1 MRILASRYS
10 FLTPHT
16 VRTNHG
22 FDTIGPFFPLLLY
35 MPKPLSVYRW
45 IFLIVL
51 FLYLAL
57 LTKNI
62 LFKKGGF
69 RYYKHYFNS
78 EYRHYSVKKGWAKA
92 NTVPFRTIN
101 LYKKGL
107 ERNNLTAEYN
117 IWGNLIGFVPLGI
130 LLPLAIPFFR
140 RWWIMLPA
148 GLLVSLGYETAQ
160 LLTGLGVWDVDDLL
174 LNTGGATAGYILFV
188 MGASIWNLIY
198 PRK

>member
-1 MRILASRYS
+1 
-10 FLTPHT
+10 
-16 VRTNHG
+16 
-22 FDTIGPFFPLLLY
+22 

-69 RYYKHYFNS
+69 RYYRHYFNS
-78 EYRHYSVKKGWAKA
+78 EFKNYSPKKGWAKA

-107 ERNNLTAEYN
+107 ERNNTNAEYN
-117 IWGNLIGFVPLGI
+117 IWGNLLGFIPLGI

-140 RWWIMLPA
+140 KGWAMLPA
-148 GLLVSLGYETAQ
+148 GFLVSLGFECLQ
-160 LLTGLGVWDVDDLL
+160 LYTGLGVWDVDDLL
-174 LNTGGATAGYILFV
+174 LNTAGATAGYILLMLGIGFWRLLN
-188 MGASIWNLIY
+188 SS
-198 PRK
+198 PRRKEAAELSRREL

>member
-1 MRILASRYS
+1 MPLSRHPIQWIAA
-10 FLTPHT
+10 L
-16 VRTNHG
+16 V
-22 FDTIGPFFPLLLY
+22 LLLY
-35 MPKPLSVYRW
+35 L
-45 IFLIVL
+45 L
-51 FLYLAL
+51 L

-78 EYRHYSVKKGWAKA
+78 EYKHYSVKRGWAKA

-107 ERNNLTAEYN
+107 ERNNQTAEYN
-117 IWGNLIGFVPLGI
+117 IWGNLLGFVPLGL

-148 GLLVSLGYETAQ
+148 GVLVSLGYETAQ

-174 LNTGGATAGYILFV
+174 LNTGGAAAGYFLFV
-188 MGASIWNLIY
+188 VGAWIWNLIY